1 MVNNTCQKHQ
11 QKVAGDMKATYC
23 YTGITH
29 PVQEKKK
36 NKRKRKRKGQAPF
49 VLFGRT
55 SSIIIN

>member
-1 MVNNTCQKHQ
+1 LPEKHQ